1 MRNSSPLDPSGKEER
16 RTFDDLQEAA
26 SALEPQIIR
35 VKALTGRFDMS
46 FEKTF
51 RDGLDFLIL
60 AMRKQWRM
68 IEWMN
73 SQTTTRT
80 SLTTL

>member
-51 RDGLDFLIL
+51 AMDLI
-60 AMRKQWRM
+60 
-68 IEWMN
+68 
-73 SQTTTRT
+73 S
-80 SLTTL
+80 